1 MGWEWSHRL
10 RDESQ
15 VHWDASLRLGPDG
28 THVQPD
34 PNAVRRCHKK
44 YIQINM
50 YF

>member
-1 MGWEWSHRL
+1 MGWEWSHL
-10 RDESQ
+10 LGDESQ
-15 VHWDASLRLGPDG
+15 VQGDACLSLGPDG

-34 PNAVRRCHKK
+34 PNGVRRCHKK